1 MAIKPL
7 SGIRVLDA
15 TSNIAG
21 PFGGSILAD
30 LGAEVTKIEIP
41 SGDPSRSMAP
51 VDGDKSAYFE
61 VVNRNKLVTEID
73 LKSQAGVDRLSDLLS
88 HSDVFLTNFLPEQ
101 LKVLGLSPDDIMAKF
116 PELIYG
122 NLTSYG
128 SVGQDASTPGY
139 DATVQAR
146 TGIMHLTGEADG
158 EPVRVGVSILDLGS
172 GTWLAMGI
180 LAAILE
186 RNKTGNGS
194 LVETSLYETGVAWVS
209 YHLSAYQISNN
220 PSVRSGSSHPTFS
233 PYGLF
238 KTKGNDICIGV
249 GSDAVFQR
257 LCTQIGRADLI
268 TNELYVS
275 NVGRVENRKA
285 LTEEIERALVEKPA
299 TYWAQRLG
307 SNGVPADLLVR
318 PEALF
323 DDPQAREV
331 GILLEN
337 PDKDSSVKLIPGLP
351 IKFNGQR
358 PEIYRSAP
366 HKES

>member
-1 MAIKPL
+1 
-7 SGIRVLDA
+7 
-15 TSNIAG
+15 
-21 PFGGSILAD
+21 
-30 LGAEVTKIEIP
+30 
-41 SGDPSRSMAP
+41 
-51 VDGDKSAYFE
+51 
-61 VVNRNKLVTEID
+61 
-73 LKSQAGVDRLSDLLS
+73 
-88 HSDVFLTNFLPEQ
+88 
-101 LKVLGLSPDDIMAKF
+101 MAKF

-180 LAAILE
+180 LAALLE